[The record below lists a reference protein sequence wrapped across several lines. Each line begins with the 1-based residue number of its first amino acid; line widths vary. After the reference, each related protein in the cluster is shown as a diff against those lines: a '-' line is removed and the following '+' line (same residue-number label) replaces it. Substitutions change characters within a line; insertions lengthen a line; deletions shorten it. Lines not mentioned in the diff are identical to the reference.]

1 MSFKDQ
7 IIDQQNWAEWTGG
20 KHTSEPKNSASKDQ
34 EKDEGT
40 ALLPVPDD
48 APTEVPNHYKMDKPV
63 KVWEY
68 KDECG
73 ELLMKVCR
81 FNTDLGKEDRPLTYR
96 QYSNGT
102 RRWAYKGLDKPRPLY
117 GLDRLVDRPDAP
129 VIVCEGEKATDAA
142 QVLFPEYVA
151 ITSPNGAK
159 SAHSADWQPLK
170 GRHITIWP
178 DHDAPGRAYAKSTA
192 QILSDLNTETLVVT
206 IPESFPSGWDLADPL
221 PEGISNQTLAI
232 MLTEAKPAIIDP
244 LKELVERAK
253 INPGAA
259 FESEVVEALID
270 LKQKDRST
278 FETLRGQLKKAGV
291 RVNEL
296 EKVMYAESHDGQQSD
311 PSQADILVDLASSVE
326 LFHTENKT
334 AYGNVTIGSHRETY
348 PVRSRQFKHYLIK
361 LYYEALESAPS
372 SESVNAAIN
381 VIEAKAIF
389 NGLQHPVYIR
399 TAEFEGKIYIDLCLP
414 DWRVVEIDA
423 LGWRLVDNPP
433 VYFRRPSGMLPLP
446 LPVHGGDINDL
457 RKFLN
462 VSDEADFVL
471 SVSWILA
478 ALRPSG
484 PYPLMVISGEQGSA
498 KSTYASLMRKM
509 TDPNTAALRTLPREI
524 RDLYIAAN
532 NGYVLAFD
540 NLSYLSP
547 WISDAFCRLSTGGG
561 FATRQLHTDSDEVLF
576 NSMRPIILNG
586 IDDMV
591 NRPDLADR
599 SILLTLEPIPENK
612 RRTEKEIMTE
622 FEQALPGIMGALF
635 SAISHGLRTLPKTRL
650 DTLPRMA
657 DFALWSK
664 ACEEFFWPE
673 NTFMDA
679 YQDNYA
685 ATVETVLQAND
696 VATAVINL
704 LDFHAT
710 WTGTA
715 DQLLAACEEEVSD
728 TIKKSKPWP
737 KSPRAMSSQLR
748 RSATFLRKTGLVIEM
763 TRNND
768 RNRTR
773 LITISRVPVED
784 QDESSVPSVQDANP
798 APLLQI
804 QRTQPDDTDDRG
816 FDYRDQYID

>member
-1 MSFKDQ
+1 MGFKE
-7 IIDQQNWAEWTGG
+7 IDLDRMIHNDLTGG
-20 KHTSEPKNSASKDQ
+20 NNSWKPPHNSTKDDD
-34 EKDEGT
+34 KDSGIPI
-40 ALLPVPDD
+40 LPVPDD
-48 APTEVPNHYKMDKPV
+48 APSEVPNHYEMGKPN

-68 KDECG
+68 RDECG
-73 ELLMKVCR
+73 ELLMKICR
-81 FNTDLGKEDRPLTYR
+81 FNKDGGKEDRPLTYR
-96 QYSNGT
+96 QYKNGT

-117 GLDRLVDRPDAP
+117 GLDRLADRPDAP
-129 VIVCEGEKATDAA
+129 VIVCEGEKATDDA
-142 QVLFPEYVA
+142 QALFPEYIAV
-151 ITSPNGAK
+151 TSPNGAK
-159 SAHSADWQPLK
+159 SAHSADWKPLE
-170 GRHITIWP
+170 GRNVTIWP
-178 DHDAPGRAYAKSTA
+178 DNDAPGQAYAKSVA
-192 QILSDLNTETLVVT
+192 QILFDLNMEALVITV
-206 IPESFPSGWDLADPL
+206 PEDFPSGWDLADPL
-221 PEGISNQTLAI
+221 PEGIFEEALTAMLA
-232 MLTEAKPAIIDP
+232 EAKTAITDP

-253 INPGAA
+253 INPGVA
-259 FESEVVEALID
+259 FEAEVIDALID
-270 LKQKDRST
+270 LKQKDRSA

-296 EKVMYAESHDGQQSD
+296 EKVMYTESHDGQQSD
-311 PSQADILVDLASSVE
+311 PSQADILVDLACTVE

-334 AYGNVTIGSHRETY
+334 AYGNVTIDSHRETY

-414 DWRVVEIDA
+414 DWRVVEIDTV
-423 LGWRLVDNPP
+423 GWRLVDNPP

-446 LPVHGGDINDL
+446 LPERGGNINDL

-462 VSDEADFVL
+462 VSEEADFIL

-509 TDPNTAALRTLPREI
+509 TDPNSAALRTLPREV

-540 NLSYLSP
+540 NLSYLSA

-612 RRTEKEIMTE
+612 RRTEKEIMAE

-635 SAISHGLRTLPKTRL
+635 SAISHGLRKLPQTKL
-650 DTLPRMA
+650 ETLPRMA
-657 DFALWSK
+657 DFALWGK
-664 ACEEFFWPE
+664 ACEEAFWPE
-673 NTFMDA
+673 NTFIDA

-685 ATVETVLQAND
+685 ATVETVLQASD
-696 VATAVINL
+696 VATAVINM
-704 LDFHAT
+704 LDFHST

-728 TIKKSKPWP
+728 TIKKSQSWP
-737 KSPRAMSSQLR
+737 KSPRAMSSHIR
-748 RSATFLRKTGLVIEM
+748 RSATFLRKTGLKIEM

-768 RNRTR
+768 RKRTR
-773 LITISRVPVED
+773 LITISRISVED
-784 QDESSVPSVQDANP
+784 QDESSVPSVQDENP
-798 APLLQI
+798 APFLEM
-804 QRTQPDDTDDRG
+804 QRTQPDDTDDKEA
-816 FDYRDQYID
+816 DYKDQYID

>member
-7 IIDQQNWAEWTGG
+7 KIDMMNRAELTGRNYNW
-20 KHTSEPKNSASKDQ
+20 KPKNSSPKNQDKDS
-34 EKDEGT
+34 GV
-40 ALLPVPDD
+40 AILPVPPD
-48 APTEVPNHYKMDKPV
+48 APSEPPYHYEMGKPK

-68 KDECG
+68 KDEFG

-81 FNTDLGKEDRPLTYR
+81 FETDLGKEDRPLTYR
-96 QYSNGT
+96 QYNDGK
-102 RRWAYKGLDKPRPLY
+102 RRWAYKGLEKPRPLY
-117 GLDRLVDRPDAP
+117 GLDRLAERPDAP
-129 VIVCEGEKATDAA
+129 VIICEGEKAADAA
-142 QVLFPEYVA
+142 QTLFPEYVA

-159 SAHSADWQPLK
+159 SPHSADWEPVK
-170 GRHITIWP
+170 DRDIRIWP
-178 DHDAPGRAYAKSTA
+178 DNDIPGHAYAKSVA
-192 QILSDLNTETLVVT
+192 EILSGLNNEVLGVT
-206 IPESFPSGWDLADPL
+206 IPENFPDSWDVADPL
-221 PEGISNQTLAI
+221 PEGITKEVLITMLA
-232 MLTEAKPAIIDP
+232 EAKPVILDP
-244 LKELVERAK
+244 LKELAERAK

-259 FESEVVEALID
+259 FEAEVVSALIQ
-270 LKQKDRST
+270 LKKEDRSA

-296 EKVMYAESHDGQQSD
+296 EKVMYTESRDGQHFD
-311 PSQADILVDLASSVE
+311 PSQADILVDLASNVE

-334 AYGNVTIGSHRETY
+334 AYGNVIIDSHRETY

-361 LYYEALESAPS
+361 LYYEALESAPN
-372 SESVNAAIN
+372 SESVNAAVN

-389 NGLQHPVYIR
+389 SGLQQPVYIR
-399 TAEFEGKIYIDLCLP
+399 TAGFEDKIYIDLCLP
-414 DWRVVEIDA
+414 DWRAVEIDA
-423 LGWRLVDNPP
+423 SGWRIVDNPP

-446 LPVHGGDINDL
+446 QPVSGADINSL

-462 VSDEADFVL
+462 VSEESDFIL
-471 SVSWILA
+471 SVSWLLA
-478 ALRPSG
+478 TLRPTG

-509 TDPNTAALRTLPREI
+509 TDPNTAALRTLPREV

-540 NLSYLSP
+540 NLSYLP
-547 WISDAFCRLSTGGG
+547 AWISDAFCRLSTGGG

-612 RRTEKEIMTE
+612 RRTEKELMAE

-635 SAISHGLRTLPKTRL
+635 SAISHGLKTLPTTRL

-657 DFALWSK
+657 DFALWGK
-664 ACEEFFWPE
+664 ACEGAFWPE
-673 NTFMDA
+673 GTFTDA
-679 YQDNYA
+679 YQDNY
-685 ATVETVLQAND
+685 TSTIETVLQAND

-704 LDFHAT
+704 LDFDST

-715 DQLLAACEEEVSD
+715 DQLLVACEEEVSES
-728 TIKKSKPWP
+728 IKKSKSWP
-737 KSPRAMSSQLR
+737 KSPRAMSAQLR
-748 RSATFLRKTGLVIEM
+748 RSATFLRKTGLVIDM
-763 TRNND
+763 KRGND

-773 LITISRVPVED
+773 LITISRVPVEG
-784 QDESSVPSVQDANP
+784 QEESSVPSVQELIP
-798 APLLQI
+798 APSPKI
-804 QRTQPDDTDDRG
+804 QRTQPDDTDDEEPE
-816 FDYRDQYID
+816 YIDQYKD